1 MKALSVW
8 QPWASAIARSW
19 FTHYRG
25 SLIIHAGKRRV
36 ELADMVGFVNWRDV
50 LGGSTLDG
58 GIWDALPFGA
68 AIAVCE
74 LVDCRATQTFV
85 SAELDRCQRPRGA
98 SSGYGLTERQL
109 GDFTPGRFGR
119 VLRNARP
126 LIRPVL
132 WRRSRAL
139 RDPQRDAPD
148 LTSGGERCR
157 RGDFVDAVVE
167 KRTAHKTR
175 VAAPAA
181 VVKR

>member
-8 QPWASAIARSW
+8 QPRASTIASGAKTIETRSW

-50 LGGSTLDG
+50 LGGLTLDG

-85 SAELDRCQRPRGA
+85 SAELDRCQRPRGD

-109 GDFTPGRFGR
+109 GDFTPGRFGW

-132 WRRSRAL
+132 WRGAQGLFEIPSEVL
-139 RDPQRDAPD
+139 PI
-148 LTSGGERCR
+148 
-157 RGDFVDAVVE
+157 
-167 KRTAHKTR
+167 
-175 VAAPAA
+175 
-181 VVKR
+181 